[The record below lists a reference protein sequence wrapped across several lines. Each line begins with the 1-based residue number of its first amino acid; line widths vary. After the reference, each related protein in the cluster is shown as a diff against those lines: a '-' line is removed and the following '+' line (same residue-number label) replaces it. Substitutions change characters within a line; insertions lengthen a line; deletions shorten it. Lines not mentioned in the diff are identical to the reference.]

1 MSLFSWLIQKI
12 GTISVYLP
20 TKRISKWSHET
31 WKSGGA
37 DTGEGRL
44 WIWTPAGRRRN
55 IIYSTRQDQLTFYSL
70 ISSNLPDVMRYF
82 EEREMKRMWRWARCN
97 SMHEFRLPPSRVWY
111 VFGCESEASDLTPDK
126 CSCAAASECI
136 TEPTAR
142 AKSIFI
148 WVQLMSLQLLT
159 KVPPSR
165 RQMWGFF
172 FLFLSSREDLCVCMW
187 LCACRCVCFIRQKVN
202 RFPREGFRGGRG
214 LKTAQSCL

>member
-1 MSLFSWLIQKI
+1 M
-12 GTISVYLP
+12 
-20 TKRISKWSHET
+20 
-31 WKSGGA
+31 KSG
-37 DTGEGRL
+37 DWEEWWIRHGEGRL

-55 IIYSTRQDQLTFYSL
+55 IIYSTRQDQLLSHLYSL

-82 EEREMKRMWRWARCN
+82 EEREMKRMRQWAWCN

-159 KVPPSR
+159 KVPLPR

-172 FLFLSSREDLCVCMW
+172 PLPMFTRGSVCLHVVVCVSMCVFYQAKRESISTRRL
-187 LCACRCVCFIRQKVN
+187 Q
-202 RFPREGFRGGRG
+202 GGKG